1 MYMHLCVCIYSTKQV
16 YYYTKCVCV
25 YLRILPLLRKKTSKR
40 RPKIWDP
47 TPLKIARQYSRSE
60 PRAGR
65 EVGSF
70 SREREIVCVCVCEI
84 REEMERSHGEFSG
97 RKDQLCHHSLKTHI

>member
-70 SREREIVCVCVCEI
+70 SRERERDCACVCVRVSVCVRSERKW
-84 REEMERSHGEFSG
+84 REVMGNLVEE
-97 RKDQLCHHSLKTHI
+97 